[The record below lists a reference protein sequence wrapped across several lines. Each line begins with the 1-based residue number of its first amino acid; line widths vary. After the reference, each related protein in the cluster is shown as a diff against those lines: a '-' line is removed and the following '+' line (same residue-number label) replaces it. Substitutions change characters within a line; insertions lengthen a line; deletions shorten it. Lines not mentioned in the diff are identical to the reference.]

1 MKLAILP
8 LVLLLAGCSPA
19 RAPGGGG
26 GIASQKIV
34 STNPCADAILIDL
47 VPANRIAAI
56 SHYSQDPGATS
67 IPLDVANR
75 FASTTGTAEE
85 VIALNPALVL
95 TSSFTPASTRSAYE
109 RAGLKTLLLDS
120 PVTIAASKA
129 QVLQIAEAVG
139 AAERGRALNARID
152 RAVVS
157 AQPEPGTDNPSALLF
172 IAGDLVNGSGTLLDE
187 LLATAGFRDAAID
200 YGLAFTGTLPIETIA
215 AKPPRVILTPR
226 PVAHRD
232 AARPRACPHRR
243 EHGRGGLPAHPRQLR
258 RPDHHPRHHP
268 PRGDPPAVRFMN
280 RKLALLA
287 ALVILAFGL
296 SLIAGK
302 TWIPPQIWFSGD
314 PRVAII
320 VELRLPRA
328 ILGLALGA
336 VLGLSGAVL
345 QGYLR
350 NPLADPA
357 VVGVSSSAALG
368 AVAAI
373 VLGIAG
379 NPLVLFACAM
389 LSAGGSMALLAALT
403 WRSPSPVQFIL
414 AGTVLASLA
423 GALTAF
429 LISIAPNPY
438 AVAEVIDWLM
448 GALTDRSIEDVRTA
462 LPFMAVGAALLFLA
476 APSLDALTL
485 GEAAARSLGVRL
497 GRLQVLVVLGTGLT
511 IGASVAV
518 TGVVG
523 FVGLV
528 VPHLLR
534 PIFGHR
540 PAALLLPSALGG
552 AALVLVADSLCRLAP
567 GAGEVRLGVAM
578 ALLGAPFFLMLL
590 LRGRAS
596 WN

>member
-1 MKLAILP
+1 MKA
-8 LVLLLAGCSPA
+8 
-19 RAPGGGG
+19 
-26 GIASQKIV
+26 KI
-34 STNPCADAILIDL
+34 
-47 VPANRIAAI
+47 
-56 SHYSQDPGATS
+56 
-67 IPLDVANR
+67 
-75 FASTTGTAEE
+75 
-85 VIALNPALVL
+85 
-95 TSSFTPASTRSAYE
+95 
-109 RAGLKTLLLDS
+109 
-120 PVTIAASKA
+120 
-129 QVLQIAEAVG
+129 
-139 AAERGRALNARID
+139 
-152 RAVVS
+152 
-157 AQPEPGTDNPSALLF
+157 
-172 IAGDLVNGSGTLLDE
+172 
-187 LLATAGFRDAAID
+187 
-200 YGLAFTGTLPIETIA
+200 
-215 AKPPRVILTPR
+215 
-226 PVAHRD
+226 
-232 AARPRACPHRR
+232 
-243 EHGRGGLPAHPRQLR
+243 
-258 RPDHHPRHHP
+258 
-268 PRGDPPAVRFMN
+268 
-280 RKLALLA
+280 ALLA
-287 ALVILAFGL
+287 MLVVLAFAF
-296 SLIAGK
+296 SLMAGK
-302 TWIPPQIWFSGD
+302 AWVPLSAWGGSD
-314 PRVAII
+314 PRFAII
-320 VELRLPRA
+320 LELRLPRA
-328 ILGLALGA
+328 LLGLGIGA

-357 VVGVSSSAALG
+357 VVGVSSCAALG

-373 VLGIAG
+373 VLGIAAS
-379 NPLVLFACAM
+379 PLILFACAM
-389 LSAGGSMALLAALT
+389 AMAAGSMALLAALT

-448 GALTDRSIEDVRTA
+448 GALTDRSMDDVRIA
-462 LPFMAVGAALLFLA
+462 LPFMGLGAILLFLT

-497 GRLQVLVVLGTGLT
+497 GRLQALVVLGTGLC

-578 ALLGAPFFLMLL
+578 ALIGAPFFLVLL
-590 LRGRAS
+590 LKGRPS
-596 WN
+596 WS